1 MHGNLQFYQEE
12 LREMRACNKQLLG
25 KLYADQL
32 YLERLL
38 VNPLFLNGRQ
48 SMAQLEKQL
57 NKKEGKNRDAEADSK
72 ENEDPIQRK
81 VMHTKIIEIRYV
93 SCIFGGLSKV

>member
-1 MHGNLQFYQEE
+1 MQGNLQFYQEE

-48 SMAQLEKQL
+48 SMTQLEKQL
-57 NKKEGKNRDAEADSK
+57 NRKEGKNRDADADSK

-81 VMHTKIIEIRYV
+81 VMNTKVIAILFV
-93 SCIFGGLSKV
+93 SCIFRWT